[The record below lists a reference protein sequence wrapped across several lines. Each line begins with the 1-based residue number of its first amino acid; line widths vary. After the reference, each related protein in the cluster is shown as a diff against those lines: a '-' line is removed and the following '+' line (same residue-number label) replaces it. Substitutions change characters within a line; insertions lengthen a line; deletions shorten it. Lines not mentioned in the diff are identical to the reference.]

1 MAAVFYPGQTDYV
14 EKLNALADLVGG
26 MASGTAG
33 PKLITRQIVTAPGMT
48 RICPPR
54 RCTRSQT
61 CAPSSVCGRFSLAGQ
76 SGQGPAQA
84 AQ

>member
-48 RICPPR
+48 LYALPFAVAGWPDSRPVL
-54 RCTRSQT
+54 T
-61 CAPSSVCGRFSLAGQ
+61 VGGCGR
-76 SGQGPAQA
+76 
-84 AQ
+84 